1 MLGEG
6 EQEHSWLSSILGG
19 ALHNSVEEEGE
30 GEEVEVE
37 EGEDYVEPPF
47 LDTRLAGEGG
57 GRALVRRSVAREEE
71 EGREGRS
78 CTVVLW
84 RCLASTLE
92 PTVEEVDRQD
102 GLAG

>member
-6 EQEHSWLSSILGG
+6 EQEHSWLGSILGG
-19 ALHNSVEEEGE
+19 VLHNSVEEE
-30 GEEVEVE
+30 E
-37 EGEDYVEPPF
+37 EGKEEESEDYVEPPF
-47 LDTRLAGEGG
+47 LDTRLGGEGG
-57 GRALVRRSVAREEE
+57 GRALVRRSVARAEE

-92 PTVEEVDRQD
+92 PTVEEVDGQG
-102 GLAG
+102 GLTG